1 MQICRIKKN
10 LFNNSI
16 TEGRAH
22 LNSFSGATINRLD
35 HFITPTLKEDRP
47 DIVIIRVGSDDI
59 MHNTINDIDA
69 NCLKMYFRHRKKVFA
84 IWCKRSDNLLFKLNK
99 IIR

>member
-1 MQICRIKKN
+1 MGDSHICRIKKN

-35 HFITPTLKEDRP
+35 HFIIPILGEDRP
-47 DIVIIRVGSDDI
+47 DIVIICVGS
-59 MHNTINDIDA
+59 NDITHKY
-69 NCLKMYFRHRKKVFA
+69 NQ
-84 IWCKRSDNLLFKLNK
+84 
-99 IIR
+99 